1 MANYCQRVLDDL
13 KVRYAHEPE
22 FIQAATEILTT
33 LKPVIERNEEKYE
46 AAGLLER
53 FVEPERIITF
63 RVPWIDDQG
72 KVQVNRGYRVQFNSA
87 IGPYKGGLRLHPS
100 VNQSIL
106 KFLGFEQ
113 ILKNS
118 LTGLPIGGG
127 KGGSDFDPKGKSDNE
142 VQRFC
147 QSFMTELY
155 RYIGKDTDVPAGDIG
170 VGARE
175 IGYLYGQYK
184 RITGLYEGV
193 LTGKG
198 LTWGGSLARKEATGY
213 GLCYFTQAMMER
225 NGKTIA
231 GKTVVV
237 SGSGNVAIYA
247 VQKITEMGAKVV
259 AMSDSNG
266 YIYDPDGI
274 KLDVVKQLKEVE
286 RKRIKE
292 YVKAV
297 PTATYTE
304 GCSGIWTIPC
314 QIALPCATQNEINE
328 ASAKAL
334 IANGVE
340 AVGDGAN
347 MPSTLEAT
355 AAFQQAGVL
364 FAPAKA
370 ANAGGVA
377 VSALEMSQNS
387 QRLSWTFEE
396 VDAKLKDIMVNIFA
410 KVDLAAHEYAKEG
423 DYVAGANIAGF
434 LKVADAMMAQGAV

>member
-1 MANYCQRVLDDL
+1 M
-13 KVRYAHEPE
+13 
-22 FIQAATEILTT
+22 
-33 LKPVIERNEEKYE
+33 
-46 AAGLLER
+46 
-53 FVEPERIITF
+53 
-63 RVPWIDDQG
+63 
-72 KVQVNRGYRVQFNSA
+72 
-87 IGPYKGGLRLHPS
+87 
-100 VNQSIL
+100 

-127 KGGSDFDPKGKSDNE
+127 KGGGSDFDPKGKSDNE

-231 GKTVVV
+231 GKTGVV

-286 RKRIKE
+286 RKRIKRSMSRLFRPRPTPRAAPASGRFPPDCPALRNAE
-292 YVKAV
+292 RNQRSIRQGADCQRRGSSRRRREHALDAGSHRGV
-297 PTATYTE
+297 PAGGRALCPGE
-304 GCSGIWTIPC
+304 GCQRGRR
-314 QIALPCATQNEINE
+314 
-328 ASAKAL
+328 
-334 IANGVE
+334 
-340 AVGDGAN
+340 
-347 MPSTLEAT
+347 
-355 AAFQQAGVL
+355 
-364 FAPAKA
+364 
-370 ANAGGVA
+370 GGFP
-377 VSALEMSQNS
+377 ALEMSQNS